1 MVDLRK
7 DKRAPASL
15 KVKYKSVTVDQF
27 IEQFGTDVSRG
38 GIFVKTKKPIEIGA
52 LLKLELQ
59 LNDASPVIHGIGRVC
74 WRREPGPDPNLSAGM
89 GIKFIKLDPDS
100 RTIVERIV
108 QQRGDRPSRFE
119 QTQGAEI
126 APPSI
131 SPPPA
136 SGAPPPI
143 TVPPPSQ

>member
-15 KVKYKSVTVDQF
+15 KVKYKSATVDQF

-38 GIFVKTKKPIEIGA
+38 GIFIKTKKPIEIGA

-74 WRREPGPDPNLSAGM
+74 WRRENSADPNVPSGM
-89 GIKFIKLDPDS
+89 GIKFVKLEPES
-100 RTIVERIV
+100 KTIVERIV
-108 QQRGDRPSRFE
+108 QNRGDRVSRFE
-119 QTQGAEI
+119 QMQGAEV
-126 APPSI
+126 APPS
-131 SPPPA
+131 
-136 SGAPPPI
+136 
-143 TVPPPSQ
+143 